1 MKRLSFVGLLIV
13 ALCLVIVATA
23 FSKGA
28 TNLTLSTAKGPVTT
42 GQEIKAES
50 TNLIF
55 NTSAG
60 NLECTKNVISGPAG
74 NNDSKKDKG
83 NIEHEESTGGEAG
96 GLCKTTTPLGPT
108 SIAVEHLPWE
118 DIFTSKGV
126 NEAKGKKVTFVST
139 FPNEGIKCTFEAAKV
154 KSSFTIGGAVVI
166 HTVKQKFKANKK
178 TSGAGCPKEGTL
190 TGDWTVTSGGET
202 VESALTE

>member
-1 MKRLSFVGLLIV
+1 M
-13 ALCLVIVATA
+13 
-23 FSKGA
+23 
-28 TNLTLSTAKGPVTT
+28 
-42 GQEIKAES
+42 
-50 TNLIF
+50 
-55 NTSAG
+55 
-60 NLECTKNVISGPAG
+60 ISGPAG

-83 NIEHEESTGGEAG
+83 NIEHEESTGGEPG

-139 FPNEGIKCTFEAAKV
+139 FPNEGIKCTFEASKV
-154 KSSFTIGGAVVI
+154 KSTFTIGGAVVI

-202 VESALTE
+202 VESELTV